1 MQTTLHK
8 QLCQLGD
15 ISRWLHPLRRP
26 QEYAGLNRIQLNRLL
41 SLHHQFTLP
50 HPATLTNAPG
60 SDLIACWGQLPRVSL
75 LAGSL
80 GLIGA
85 VHTQRLQSLY
95 QVTDLSYITAL
106 SQQCFPIPTTFVGV
120 SLNEALLC
128 ERGWLALCQAFSV
141 PAELAQAG
149 RLALPPL
156 VSDTPVP
163 LTVSLRVCLTLNKLV
178 HYVQEIRL

>member
-1 MQTTLHK
+1 MQTRLHK

-15 ISRWLHPLRRP
+15 ISNWLHPLRRP

-41 SLHHQFTLP
+41 SLHHQFRLP
-50 HPATLTNAPG
+50 HPDALTSAPG
-60 SDLIACWGQLPRVSL
+60 SDLIACWEQLPRLSL

-95 QVTDLSYITAL
+95 QVTDLSYITTL
-106 SQQCFPIPTTFVGV
+106 SQQCFPIPATDVET

-128 ERGWLALCQAFSV
+128 ERGWLALCQAFNAST
-141 PAELAQAG
+141 EMAQAG

-156 VSDTPVP
+156 SCDTRVT
-163 LTVSLRVCLTLNKLV
+163 LKVSLRVCLTLNKLL